1 MAFFVHLRGL
11 GSSKTTGYLFAL
23 NSLAMLAAGIMLPL
37 LKKSRKMFLPG
48 IFLLISLGLLGIAKS
63 ALLPVLCLSVAGAG
77 FGLGALFPY
86 LLNLVSYNV
95 PKELSV
101 KAMAIGMASAW
112 FGQFASPLIF
122 GAIAAIIGL
131 NMISIFLSVSAIIAI
146 FALIVLFR
154 QIKR

>member
-1 MAFFVHLRGL
+1 MRLERHCLVITFNSFFVQLREL

-37 LKKSRKMFLPG
+37 LKKSGKMFLPS
-48 IFLLISLGLLGIAKS
+48 IFILVSLGLFGIAKS
-63 ALLPVLCLSVAGAG
+63 ASLPALCISIASAG

-86 LLNLVSYNV
+86 LLNRISLNV
-95 PKELSV
+95 PRELSV
-101 KAMAIGMASAW
+101 KAMSIGVASAW

-122 GAIAAIIGL
+122 GGI
-131 NMISIFLSVSAIIAI
+131 VAI

-154 QIKR
+154 